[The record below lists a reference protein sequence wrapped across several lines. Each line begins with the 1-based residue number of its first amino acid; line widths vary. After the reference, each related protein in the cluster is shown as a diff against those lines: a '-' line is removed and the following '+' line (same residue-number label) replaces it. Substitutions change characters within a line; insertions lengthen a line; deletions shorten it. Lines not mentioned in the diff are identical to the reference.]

1 MGTQAL
7 ICDMLRTLSGK
18 CFRAT
23 ALSQLPQL
31 EFYAGCFRFVQV
43 TERVSEAAHSIVKR
57 RSPPTAAA
65 PLISLTLRLQDVAR
79 LLKIDSKALLG
90 IGVHFERARHMQ
102 AAPGLVCLILIS
114 VMDPGSGGL

>member
-1 MGTQAL
+1 M
-7 ICDMLRTLSGK
+7 
-18 CFRAT
+18 
-23 ALSQLPQL
+23 
-31 EFYAGCFRFVQV
+31 QV

-114 VMDPGSGGL
+114 VMDPGSGGCETFVPDTLQSGRSEPIPGGSTFGHLAQATC